1 MMSFDGGFEFLGGLV
16 GLALLR
22 SGKQSIHGDL
32 GLLGQVQRLVKR
44 IGWFS
49 GNDVVRGKH
58 DGCGALTLGIVGAG
72 NVGSKVAE
80 VGKRLGMKVLLN
92 DLPAVPLYYANAY
105 GVASTGVSGFEM
117 NWQNLPVYE
126 NMTKS
131 GK

>member
-44 IGWFS
+44 ISWFS

-58 DGCGALTLGIVGAG
+58 DDAA
-72 NVGSKVAE
+72 
-80 VGKRLGMKVLLN
+80 R
-92 DLPAVPLYYANAY
+92 
-105 GVASTGVSGFEM
+105 
-117 NWQNLPVYE
+117 
-126 NMTKS
+126 
-131 GK
+131 